1 MKTKP
6 RIGLFA
12 GTFDPV
18 HTGHLVFALKA
29 VKAAKLDAV
38 YFLPE
43 RRPRQKPDA
52 VHFGHRTAMLTRA
65 IRPYSCLGLLELPDV
80 YFDVK
85 RTLPKLQKQF
95 RGAELVFLMGSD
107 TFLKMNSNS
116 WDPADLN
123 NFLSQVGIVIG
134 LRKEQTKP
142 QITSAINKLPTRPLT
157 LDILDLPTKH
167 FSSSRIR
174 HNFRHGQTADGLL
187 ASVQVYAS
195 SQWLYVSLAG
205 E

>member
-1 MKTKP
+1 LKTKP
-6 RIGLFA
+6 RIGLFP

-29 VKAAKLDAV
+29 VKEAKLDAV

-43 RRPRQKPDA
+43 RRPRHKPDA

-95 RGAELVFLMGSD
+95 KGADLVVLMGSD
-107 TFLKMNSNS
+107 GLLKMNTDS
-116 WDPADLN
+116 WDSRDLG
-123 NFLSQVGIVIG
+123 NFLAQVGLVIG
-134 LRKEQTKP
+134 LRKEQNKS
-142 QITSAINKLPTRPLT
+142 QIKAALANLPVQPVVTS
-157 LDILDLPTKH
+157 ILDLPTKH

-174 HNFRHGQTADGLL
+174 HNFRRGQTADGLL
-187 ASVQVYAS
+187 ASVQVYAR